1 MKRMLVLP
9 LIFLAIVFPSL
20 AEQDESKPAFEMD
33 TYQVGLFKKG
43 PDSSVRSKEELQR
56 IQSEHLA
63 HLGKMNEAGKLVGAG
78 PFLDGGDLRGILIF
92 KAASIE
98 EARAMAEADPAVKA
112 GRLVLEFHPWLGPK
126 GIGEKYAADRKS
138 NPSAQMQMV
147 TYQFGLLV
155 KGQKWT
161 GQSSPD
167 LERLQKDHLA
177 HIRWMGETGK
187 MVAAGPF
194 LDGGRLRGILIFR
207 MDSTQEARAM
217 ASRDPMM
224 KVDHLALELRPLM
237 MARGVLKD

>member
-1 MKRMLVLP
+1 MKRMMILS
-9 LIFLAIVFPSL
+9 FMFFAMVFPSL
-20 AEQDESKPAFEMD
+20 AEQEESKPAFEMD
-33 TYQVGLFKKG
+33 TYQVGLFKRG
-43 PDSSVRSKEELQR
+43 PNSGGGQTDESRR

-63 HLGKMNEAGKLVGAG
+63 HLGKMSEAGKLVGAG

-112 GRLVLEFHPWLGPK
+112 GRLILEFHPWLGPK
-126 GIGEKYAADRKS
+126 GIGEKYAAEMKS
-138 NPSAQMQMV
+138 NPSAKIQMV

-155 KGQKWT
+155 KGEKWT
-161 GQSSPD
+161 GASSPD
-167 LERLQKDHLA
+167 LDRLQKDHLA

-194 LDGGRLRGILIFR
+194 LDGGFLRGILIFR
-207 MDSTQEARAM
+207 LDSTEEARAM

-224 KVDHLALELRPLM
+224 KIGHLALDIRPLM
-237 MARGVLKD
+237 MAKGVLKD

>member
-1 MKRMLVLP
+1 MKRMLVLS
-9 LIFLAIVFPSL
+9 LLVSASVFPSL

-33 TYQVGLFKKG
+33 TYQIGLFKRG
-43 PDSSVRSKEELQR
+43 PKWSAEQTDESRR
-56 IQSEHLA
+56 IQAEHLA
-63 HLGKMNEAGKLVGAG
+63 HLGKMAEAGKLVGAG

-112 GRLVLEFHPWLGPK
+112 GRLIIEFHPWLGPK
-126 GIGEKYAADRKS
+126 GIGEKYAAVQKS
-138 NPSAQMQMV
+138 NPSAQPQMV

-155 KGQKWT
+155 KGKKWT
-161 GQSSPD
+161 GEGSPD

-187 MVAAGPF
+187 LVAAGPF
-194 LDGGRLRGILIFR
+194 LDDGRLRGILIFR
-207 MDSTQEARAM
+207 VDSIEEARAM
-217 ASRDPMM
+217 AASDPMI
-224 KVDHLALELRPLM
+224 KTNHLALELRPLI